1 MVQARRFHSNFL
13 FCIPLTQGVLLTII
27 LEFCKNAAFFAH
39 QVQNMNPN
47 SIAIIGNG
55 EQVEKPKDPAYMAAQ
70 YIYGIWMITMMINAI
85 IGFRANLKFNLRWMS
100 IFNILFGIDT
110 GFEFI
115 HTTLGVIFQDTSQLN
130 DSAIIQTYCL
140 SYVILMIQLYGFFCC
155 WMHLR
160 WIHAEMPQ
168 LLTAPRETFFQMMVP
183 IALRRSRGNS
193 TTISAE
199 VTTTAAVDPEVA
211 DIITMEEGAGTSM
224 VLEEVS
230 SAVPRTEP
238 VPRTPSLGSL
248 SSSAVNSLG
257 VANSVKQD
265 PLSLPDQTSQMLSE
279 EESSFA
285 SAGAAPTLDNS
296 RKTKSEIL

>member
-70 YIYGIWMITMMINAI
+70 YIYGIWMIMMMINAI

-140 SYVILMIQLYGFFCC
+140 SYVIMDS
-155 WMHLR
+155 R
-160 WIHAEMPQ
+160 RDA
-168 LLTAPRETFFQMMVP
+168 T
-183 IALRRSRGNS
+183 IADSTSGNF
-193 TTISAE
+193 
-199 VTTTAAVDPEVA
+199 
-211 DIITMEEGAGTSM
+211 
-224 VLEEVS
+224 
-230 SAVPRTEP
+230 
-238 VPRTPSLGSL
+238 L
-248 SSSAVNSLG
+248 SNDG
-257 VANSVKQD
+257 ANS
-265 PLSLPDQTSQMLSE
+265 PTSLKRQFNNNISRSY
-279 EESSFA
+279 
-285 SAGAAPTLDNS
+285 DNS
-296 RKTKSEIL
+296 RSGPR